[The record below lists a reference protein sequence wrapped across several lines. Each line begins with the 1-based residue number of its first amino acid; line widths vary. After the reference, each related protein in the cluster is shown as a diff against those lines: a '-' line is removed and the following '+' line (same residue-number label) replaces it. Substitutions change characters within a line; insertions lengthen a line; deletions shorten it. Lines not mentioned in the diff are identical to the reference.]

1 MPQGSCECPS
11 LQLLM
16 LLRNLLREAL
26 RPPVLPSH
34 LPHPGTRLN
43 VSQVTANDKSTQCL
57 SQPGPQ
63 ETLGECLQK

>member
-1 MPQGSCECPS
+1 MPQGSCECLS

-16 LLRNLLREAL
+16 LLRNCSG
-26 RPPVLPSH
+26 RPH